1 MGRKKT
7 ENTITM
13 SQRVNEWRKKTS
25 VAYTIKLNKEY
36 QNDVIEKLAQV
47 DNKTQYIVDLI
58 RADLGK
64 TDTSITFTLSDLAK
78 EMQEN
83 EKARLEFIDGKFV
96 SVWHANKKDIENDTR
111 VVKYWF
117 RDNTNM
123 IVAKV
128 KTR

>member
-1 MGRKKT
+1 MGRKKN
-7 ENTITM
+7 ENTMTI

-36 QNDVIEKLAQV
+36 QSDVIEKLAQV

-58 RADLGK
+58 RADLGTTK
-64 TDTSITFTLSDLAK
+64 NDKAFTLSDLAK
-78 EMQEN
+78 ELKEN
-83 EKARLEFIDGKFV
+83 EKARLEFVDGRFV

-111 VVKYWF
+111 IVKYWF
-117 RDNTNM
+117 RDSDNM

-128 KTR
+128 KAR